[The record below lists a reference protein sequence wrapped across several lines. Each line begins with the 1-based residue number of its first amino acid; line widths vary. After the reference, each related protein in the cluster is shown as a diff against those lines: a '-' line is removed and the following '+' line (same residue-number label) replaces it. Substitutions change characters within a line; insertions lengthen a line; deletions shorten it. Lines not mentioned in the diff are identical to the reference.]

1 MTQYIERYF
10 KGRAISSYKLP
21 QGFKIQKRD
30 CEQVHQSIIE
40 AEKQSGLS
48 PEDTEILKEILEEE
62 RKRKE
67 AMEGDKKKGKKK
79 GKKGK
84 KANDEL

>member
-1 MTQYIERYF
+1 MEYIERYF
-10 KGRAISSYKLP
+10 KGRAISAYKLA
-21 QGFKIQKRD
+21 QGFKIQERN

-48 PEDTEILKEILEEE
+48 PEDDEILKEILEEE

-67 AMEGDKKKGKKK
+67 AMEGEKKKKKK
-79 GKKGK
+79 KKGK
-84 KANDEL
+84 KANDDL